1 MGDNTVVVTVT
12 RDDMKLIVDAL
23 SAYQHNT
30 RYRELLARLHRGDVK
45 APWALRAVPVALAG

>member
-1 MGDNTVVVTVT
+1 MGDNTVVVTMT

-30 RYRELLARLHRGDVK
+30 RYRELLARLHRGDGK
-45 APWALRAVPVALAG
+45 AIRSVPVALVG